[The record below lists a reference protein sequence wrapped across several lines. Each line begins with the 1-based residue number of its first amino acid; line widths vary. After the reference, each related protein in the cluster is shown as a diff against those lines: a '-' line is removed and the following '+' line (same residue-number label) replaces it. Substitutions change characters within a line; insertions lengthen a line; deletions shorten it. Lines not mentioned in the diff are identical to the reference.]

1 MTLRETIRQSI
12 LNECLA
18 GVDFT
23 ERRPTITGYE
33 QTVILKKGYG
43 VDQTADAILAAI
55 RSHMTSPEAVERA
68 VAAYWI
74 DGDLVADIGDVL
86 KKAILAALEDE

>member
-1 MTLRETIRQSI
+1 MTPREVIVAVLI
-12 LNECLA
+12 E
-18 GVDFT
+18 T
-23 ERRPTITGYE
+23 EIGRDAWLT
-33 QTVILKKGYG
+33 Q
-43 VDQTADAILAAI
+43 DQTADAILAAI